1 MKKAKQQ
8 KNTSE
13 PENRKAG
20 TEQKDKEIKKMSD
33 YRFETLQLHVGQEQA
48 DPTTDSR
55 AVPIY
60 QTTSYVFHNSKH
72 AADRFGLADPGN
84 IYGRL
89 TNSTQDV
96 LEKRVAAL
104 EGGSAALA
112 VASGAA
118 AITYTIEALAANG
131 GHIVA
136 QKTIYGGSY
145 NLLEHTLPQYNI
157 ETTFVDAHNLQEV
170 EGAIKDNTR
179 AIYLET
185 LGNPNSDIPDIDAI
199 AEIAHKH
206 GLPLVVDNTFGTPY
220 LIRPIEHGADIVVH
234 SATKFLG
241 GHGTTLGGV
250 IVEAGKFNWKE
261 SGKYKGIAEANP
273 SYHGVSFYD
282 VVGPAAFVT
291 YIRAILLRDT
301 GASLS
306 PFNAFLLLQGIETLS
321 LRLERHA
328 ENTKKV
334 VEYLSKNP
342 KVAHVNHPSLADHPD
357 HELYERYFP
366 NGGASI
372 FTFDI
377 KGGQEEAWKFI
388 DSLDIF
394 SLLANVADVKSLV
407 IHPATTTHSQ
417 LSEEELLDQ
426 GIKQST
432 IRLSIGT
439 EHIDDIIA
447 DLEKGFAAI

>member
-1 MKKAKQQ
+1 
-8 KNTSE
+8 
-13 PENRKAG
+13 
-20 TEQKDKEIKKMSD
+20 MSN

-48 DPTTDSR
+48 DPATDSR

-60 QTTSYVFHNSKH
+60 QTTSYVFHNSQH

-112 VASGAA
+112 LASGAA

-131 GHIVA
+131 GHVVA
-136 QKTIYGGSY
+136 QKTIYGGSF
-145 NLLEHTLPQYNI
+145 NLLAHTLPQYGI
-157 ETTFVDAHNLQEV
+157 ETTFVDAHDLAEL
-170 EGAIKDNTR
+170 EGAIRENTR
-179 AIYLET
+179 AVYIET

-199 AEIAHKH
+199 AEIAHRH
-206 GLPLVVDNTFGTPY
+206 NLPLVVDNTFGTPY

-250 IVEAGKFNWKE
+250 IVESGAFDWKATGNYPQI
-261 SGKYKGIAEANP
+261 SDANP
-273 SYHGVSFYD
+273 SYHGVSFQD
-282 VVGPAAFVT
+282 AVGPAAFVT

-301 GASLS
+301 GAAIS
-306 PFNAFLLLQGIETLS
+306 PFNAFLLLQGVETLS
-321 LRLERHA
+321 LRLERHV

-334 VEYLSKNP
+334 VEYLNSHPLVEK
-342 KVAHVNHPSLADHPD
+342 VNHPSLPDHPD
-357 HELYERYFP
+357 HALYEKYFP

-372 FTFDI
+372 FTFQI
-377 KGGQEEAWKFI
+377 KGGQKEAWAFI
-388 DSLDIF
+388 DALQIF

-407 IHPATTTHSQ
+407 IHPASTTHSQ
-417 LSEEELLDQ
+417 LTEEELADQ
-426 GIKQST
+426 DIYPNT

-439 EHIDDIIA
+439 EHIDDIIY
-447 DLEKGFAAI
+447 DLETGFDAVCKTLH